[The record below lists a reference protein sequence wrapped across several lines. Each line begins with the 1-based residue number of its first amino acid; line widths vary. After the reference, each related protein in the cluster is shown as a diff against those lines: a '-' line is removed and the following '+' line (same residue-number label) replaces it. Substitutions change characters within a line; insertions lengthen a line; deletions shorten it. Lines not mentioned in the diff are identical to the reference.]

1 MSTALAVAGVSAVLR
16 DLLNDGF
23 VNQNVSGVVGSTVT
37 VTTLPPDRVMASD
50 GTEATQLNLFLR
62 QVTPNP
68 GWRNE
73 GLPSRDGSGRNRL
86 SNPPLALNLHYLIS
100 AYGAADLHA
109 EILLGYAMQLLHEN
123 PVITREAIRVAL
135 QPPPDDAAT
144 LPPALRAL
152 ADSGLQDQVEQL
164 RITPEYLNSEEIS
177 KFWTAAQA
185 RYRSSA
191 AYQVSVV
198 LIQATDPTR
207 TPLPV
212 LSRQAF
218 VRPDLLPPVPTID
231 AVVPDASQ
239 PVAQLG
245 TTIGLNGHHL
255 DGSGREVIL
264 TIDRFEVE
272 IEKTLLALA
281 GGGEGLMQFSIPTAQ
296 ANDFPVGAYRVGA
309 RVQLTGEPLP
319 RETNRLAM
327 TLAPQITGLPMNVM
341 RDGAGT
347 ASFTINFLP
356 ALRAGQTVCLVL
368 GQQEFAPQPFTPP
381 VTALTFVIPNA
392 PVATDP
398 LGHLARLRIDG
409 IDSPIINRAAT
420 PPTFLNQRVK
430 IQ

>member
-1 MSTALAVAGVSAVLR
+1 MSNALALAGVTAVLR
-16 DLLNDGF
+16 DLLSDGF
-23 VNQNVSGVVGSTVT
+23 VNQNISGVVGNTVT
-37 VTTLPPDRVMASD
+37 VTTLPPDRVMAND

-62 QVTPNP
+62 QITPNS

-73 GLPSRDGSGRNRL
+73 GLPSRDGSGGNRL
-86 SNPPLALNLHYLIS
+86 SNPPLALDLHYLIS

-123 PVITREAIRVAL
+123 PIITRGAIRIAL
-135 QPPPDDAAT
+135 QPSPDVGVT

-152 ADSGLQDQVEQL
+152 ASSGLQDQIEQL

-185 RYRSSA
+185 RYRPSA

-212 LSRQAF
+212 LSRQGF

-231 AVVPDASQ
+231 AVVPDSGQ

-245 TTIGLNGHHL
+245 TMIALNGHHL
-255 DGSGREVIL
+255 DGSGREVVL
-264 TIDRFEVE
+264 SNDRFK
-272 IEKTLLALA
+272 IEKTLPALP
-281 GGGEGLMQFSIPTAQ
+281 GGGETLMQFSIPAVQ
-296 ANDFPVGAYRVGA
+296 ANDFPVGVYRVGG
-309 RVQLTGEPLP
+309 RVQLAGESAP
-319 RETNRLAM
+319 RQTNQLAM
-327 TLAPQITGLPMNVM
+327 TLAPQVIGLPMIVT
-341 RDGAGT
+341 RAGTGT

-356 ALRAGQTVCLVL
+356 ALRVGQTVSLVL
-368 GQQEFAPQPFTPP
+368 GQQEIAPQPFTSLA
-381 VTALTFVIPNA
+381 TALSFVIPNA
-392 PVATDP
+392 PVAADP

>member
-1 MSTALAVAGVSAVLR
+1 VSSALALAGVTAVLR
-16 DLLNDGF
+16 DLLNDGI

-62 QVTPNP
+62 QVTPNL

-73 GLPSRDGSGRNRL
+73 GLPSREGSGRNRL
-86 SNPPLALNLHYLIS
+86 SNPPLALDLHYLIS

-109 EILLGYAMQLLHEN
+109 EIVLGYAMQLLHEN
-123 PVITREAIRVAL
+123 PVITREAIRIAL

-212 LSRQAF
+212 LSRQGF

-231 AVVPDASQ
+231 AIVPDAGQ
-239 PVAQLG
+239 PVALLG
-245 TTIGLNGHHL
+245 TTISLNGHHL
-255 DGSGREVIL
+255 DGTGREVIL
-264 TIDRFEVE
+264 TNDRFE
-272 IEKTLLALA
+272 IEEPLPALA
-281 GGGEGLMQFSIPTAQ
+281 GGSETLMQSSIPIAR
-296 ANDFPVGAYRVGA
+296 AADFPVGVYRVGA
-309 RVQLTGEPLP
+309 RVLRPGENAP

-327 TLAPQITGLPMNVM
+327 TLAPQVSGLPMAVT
-341 RDGAGT
+341 RDAGT
-347 ASFTINFLP
+347 ASFTISFSP
-356 ALRAGQTVCLVL
+356 ALRAGQTVRLVL

-381 VTALTFVIPNA
+381 VTALAFVIPNA
-392 PVATDP
+392 PVVNHP
-398 LGHLARLRIDG
+398 GHLARLRIDG

-420 PPTFLNQRVK
+420 PPTFLDQR
-430 IQ
+430 IDIL

>member
-1 MSTALAVAGVSAVLR
+1 MSSALALAGVTAVLR
-16 DLLNDGF
+16 DLLNDGI
-23 VNQNVSGVVGSTVT
+23 VNQDVSGVVGHTVA

-68 GWRNE
+68 GWCNE

-123 PVITREAIRVAL
+123 PVITREAIRIAL
-135 QPPPDDAAT
+135 EPSPDDAAT

-152 ADSGLQDQVEQL
+152 AESGLQDQVEQL
-164 RITPEYLNSEEIS
+164 RITPEYLSSEEIS

-207 TPLPV
+207 APLPV
-212 LSRQAF
+212 LSRQGF
-218 VRPDLLPPVPTID
+218 VRPDLLPPAPTID
-231 AVVPDASQ
+231 AIVPEASQ
-239 PVAQLG
+239 AVTQLG

-255 DGSGREVIL
+255 DGTGREVIL
-264 TIDRFEVE
+264 ANDRFE
-272 IEKTLLALA
+272 IEETLPALA
-281 GGGEGLMQFSIPTAQ
+281 GGGEASMQFSILIAR
-296 ANDFPVGAYRVGA
+296 AADFPVGVYRVGA
-309 RVQLTGEPLP
+309 RVLQPGESAP
-319 RETNRLAM
+319 RETNRFAM
-327 TLAPQITGLPMNVM
+327 TLAPRISGLPMTVT
-341 RDGAGT
+341 RDAAGT
-347 ASFTINFLP
+347 ASFTINFSP
-356 ALRAGQTVCLVL
+356 VLRAGQTVSLVL
-368 GQQEFAPQPFTPP
+368 GQQEVAPQPFTPP
-381 VTALTFVIPNA
+381 VSALDFVIPNA
-392 PVATDP
+392 PVANQ
-398 LGHLARLRIDG
+398 LARLRIDG
-409 IDSPIINRAAT
+409 IDSPIINRAVT
-420 PPTFLNQRVK
+420 PPTFLDQRIK

>member
-16 DLLNDGF
+16 DLLNDGL
-23 VNQNVSGVVGSTVT
+23 VNHNISGVVGSTVT
-37 VTTLPPDRVMASD
+37 VTTLPPDKIVKND
-50 GTEATQLNLFLR
+50 GLEATQLNLFLR
-62 QVTPNP
+62 HVTPNL
-68 GWRNE
+68 GWRHE

-135 QPPPDDAAT
+135 QPSPDVGPT
-144 LPPALRAL
+144 LPLALRAL
-152 ADSGLQDQVEQL
+152 AVSGLQDQVEQL

-177 KFWTAAQA
+177 KFWTATQSH
-185 RYRSSA
+185 YRPSA
-191 AYQVSVV
+191 AYEVSVV

-207 TPLPV
+207 LPLPV

-218 VRPDLLPPVPTID
+218 VRPDLLPPLPTID
-231 AVVPDASQ
+231 SIVPDASQ

-245 TTIGLNGHHL
+245 TTISLNGHHL
-255 DGSGREVIL
+255 DGTGREVAL
-264 TIDRFEVE
+264 SNDRLG
-272 IEKTLLALA
+272 IAQTLPALP
-281 GGGEGLMQFSIPTAQ
+281 GGGEPLMQFSIPVAR
-296 ANDFPVGAYRVGA
+296 AADFPVGAYSVGA
-309 RVQLTGEPLP
+309 RVQPTGAATP

-327 TLAPQITGLPMNVM
+327 TLAPRIVGLPMTVT

-347 ASFTINFLP
+347 ASFTINFHP
-356 ALRAGQTVCLVL
+356 ALHAGQTVRLVL

-381 VTALTFVIPNA
+381 VTALNFAITNA
-392 PVATDP
+392 PVAN
-398 LGHLARLRIDG
+398 HLARLRIDG
-409 IDSPIINRAAT
+409 IDSPIIDRAAT
-420 PPTFLNQRVK
+420 PPAFLNQRID

>member
-1 MSTALAVAGVSAVLR
+1 MSNALALAGVTAVLR
-16 DLLNDGF
+16 DLLNDGI

-37 VTTLPPDRVMASD
+37 VTTLPPDRVMAND

-109 EILLGYAMQLLHEN
+109 EIVLGYAMQLLHEN
-123 PVITREAIRVAL
+123 PVITREAIRIAL
-135 QPPPDDAAT
+135 QPPADDAAT

-152 ADSGLQDQVEQL
+152 AESGLQDQVEQL

-212 LSRQAF
+212 LSRQGL

-231 AVVPDASQ
+231 AVVPEASQ

-245 TTIGLNGHHL
+245 TTIGLTGHHL
-255 DGSGREVIL
+255 DGSGREVVL
-264 TIDRFEVE
+264 TNDRFQ
-272 IEKTLLALA
+272 IEQTRPALP
-281 GGGEGLMQFSIPTAQ
+281 GGGETLMQFSIPGAQ
-296 ANDFPVGAYRVGA
+296 PNDFPVGVYRVGG
-309 RVQLTGEPLP
+309 RVQLAGEPAP
-319 RETNRLAM
+319 RRTNQLAM
-327 TLAPQITGLPMNVM
+327 TLAPQISGLPMAVT
-341 RDGAGT
+341 RDGSGT

-356 ALRAGQTVCLVL
+356 ALRAGQTVSLVL
-368 GQQEFAPQPFTPP
+368 GQQEFVPQPFTPP
-381 VTALTFVIPNA
+381 VTALSFVIPDA
-392 PVATDP
+392 PVAADP

-420 PPTFLNQRVK
+420 PPTFLNQRVN